1 MTDITERLRA
11 ACPSARDYTE
21 ETYNKLL
28 LSEAADEIERL
39 ENINAWDFYALMAM
53 AKRILDERYPADVFT
68 GESGD
73 LGPRFVVA
81 LREMIADIEAHKDD

>member
-1 MTDITERLRA
+1 MTTLAKRLRDA
-11 ACPSARDYTE
+11 AAMSLNEYGEAEAYR
-21 ETYNKLL
+21 
-28 LSEAADEIERL
+28 EAADEIERL

-53 AKRILDERYPADVFT
+53 AKRILDERYPADIFT